1 MLGSEYDSFLEACE
15 QSPVFSGLRINTMK
29 TDGEKIFDVFG
40 DMQSVP
46 WCREGFYADKSKI
59 SGNHPYHMG
68 GLFYFQEPS
77 AMVAV
82 SALPIDEGDF
92 VLDLCAA
99 PGGKSTQAGV
109 KLNNTGLL
117 VSNEIIKKRSE
128 ILSENI
134 ERFGFKNTVVTNE
147 SPQKL
152 AEKYPE
158 FFDKIIVDAPCS
170 GEGMFR
176 KEPQAVTEWSVEHVE
191 SCAVRQR
198 NILDCAVKMLKKDG
212 MLIYSTCT
220 FALEENE
227 ENAHYLINEH
237 GLTLQKI
244 SLEGISEGINM
255 PEAGRLFP
263 HRQQGEGHF
272 TALFKKEYGGE
283 NAEPLKKR
291 NKDTEI
297 KTAEKLYREFEN
309 KFLNIKM
316 DGEFYL
322 FGERLYLMPFAVDID
337 KIKVVRLGL
346 LLGECKKNRFEP
358 SHALA
363 LALKAQDFKNTV
375 NLPHDDKLLAQYM
388 GGNVIPCDKNGY
400 TAVLADGYPIGWGK
414 ASGGMLKNHY
424 PKYLRIQNG

>member
-1 MLGSEYDSFLEACE
+1 
-15 QSPVFSGLRINTMK
+15 
-29 TDGEKIFDVFG
+29 
-40 DMQSVP
+40 
-46 WCREGFYADKSKI
+46 
-59 SGNHPYHMG
+59 
-68 GLFYFQEPS
+68 
-77 AMVAV
+77 MVAV

-198 NILDCAVKMLKKDG
+198 NILDCAVKMLKKGG

-263 HRQQGEGHF
+263 HRQEGEGHF

-297 KTAEKLYREFEN
+297 KTAEKL
-309 KFLNIKM
+309 
-316 DGEFYL
+316 
-322 FGERLYLMPFAVDID
+322 
-337 KIKVVRLGL
+337 
-346 LLGECKKNRFEP
+346 
-358 SHALA
+358 
-363 LALKAQDFKNTV
+363 
-375 NLPHDDKLLAQYM
+375 
-388 GGNVIPCDKNGY
+388 
-400 TAVLADGYPIGWGK
+400 
-414 ASGGMLKNHY
+414 
-424 PKYLRIQNG
+424 